1 MMSEGNN
8 DFLSQ
13 EEIDALMNQ
22 SESNSGEDNDN
33 DPVSDSSDTE
43 NQLTAEEIDVLG
55 EVGNIAMGSA
65 ATALYTI
72 LDEKVEITAPK
83 VEVMSF
89 SNISEQYHKPCV
101 MVDVEYVAGLQGVN
115 LLVIQKEDA
124 AIIADLMMGGDGSDP
139 DIELSEIHIS
149 AVGEA
154 MNQMMGSAS
163 TAMSTIIDDVVNI
176 SPPTAEYL
184 KMDKALD
191 SDKFFSVDETLV
203 AISFNLK
210 VGDLIDSQFQ
220 QLSTLSF
227 TKNLVR
233 KLTTTEDALSSK
245 EQNYEDAPD
254 EEVMTTI
261 EQDNHVKADQ
271 QEEQEQ
277 PAQSAGS
284 AKQDQSQQASAQM
297 DKSSLSGQ
305 VKQDP
310 VGVKKASF
318 PDFDESEGQTLPQ
331 NIELVK
337 DVPLQATVRLGKARM
352 KIKDILDLGEGS
364 IIELDKLA
372 GETVDLL
379 VNGKL
384 IAKGE
389 VVVIDENFG
398 FRVKD
403 IVSPGE
409 RLSSI

>member
-1 MMSEGNN
+1 MMSEGNG

-13 EEIDALMNQ
+13 EEIDALMNTH
-22 SESNSGEDNDN
+22 EENDK
-33 DPVSDSSDTE
+33 SA
-43 NQLTAEEIDVLG
+43 QILTDEEIDVLG

-72 LDEKVEITAPK
+72 LDQKVEITAPK
-83 VEVMSF
+83 VSVESF
-89 SNISEQYHKPCV
+89 SDIGDQYHKPCV
-101 MVDVEYVAGLQGVN
+101 LVDVEYIAGIVGVN

-124 AIIADLMMGGDGSDP
+124 AIIADLMMGGDGSEP
-139 DIELSEIHIS
+139 DKELNEMHIS

-163 TAMSTIIDDVVNI
+163 TAMSSLIDDVVNI
-176 SPPTAEYL
+176 SPPNAEYL
-184 KMDKALD
+184 EMDQALD
-191 SDKFFSVDETLV
+191 NEKFFGPDETLV
-203 AISFNLK
+203 ATSFDLK
-210 VGDLIDSQFQ
+210 VGKLIDSQFQ
-220 QLSTLSF
+220 QLSTVKF
-227 TKNLVR
+227 TKDLVK
-233 KLTTTEDALSSK
+233 KLTAEDDGLTSKDESVPQTELEEKTLLTEEDSPAPATASVSNESSSK
-245 EQNYEDAPD
+245 NASYNKETAEGQKKD
-254 EEVMTTI
+254 
-261 EQDNHVKADQ
+261 
-271 QEEQEQ
+271 Q
-277 PAQSAGS
+277 PAS
-284 AKQDQSQQASAQM
+284 QM
-297 DKSSLSGQ
+297 DRVAQSGQ
-305 VKQDP
+305 VSQDS
-310 VGVKKASF
+310 VDVQKATF
-318 PDFDESEGQTLPQ
+318 PDFDEPTSQPLPQ

-337 DVPLQATVRLGKARM
+337 DVPLKATVRLGKAQM

-403 IVSPGE
+403 IVSPKE

>member
-1 MMSEGNN
+1 MMSDSNG

-13 EEIDALMNQ
+13 EEIDALMNKQ
-22 SESNSGEDNDN
+22 QEGEEKDH
-33 DPVSDSSDTE
+33 T
-43 NQLTAEEIDVLG
+43 LTDEEIDVLG

-72 LDEKVEITAPK
+72 LDQKVEITAPK
-83 VEVMSF
+83 VSVESF
-89 SNISEQYHKPCV
+89 SDISNQYHKPCV
-101 MVDVEYVAGLQGVN
+101 LVDVEYVAGIVGVN

-139 DIELSEIHIS
+139 DAELSEMHIS

-163 TAMSTIIDDVVNI
+163 TAMSSLIDDVVNI
-176 SPPTAEYL
+176 SPPNAEYL
-184 KMDKALD
+184 EMDQALD
-191 SDKFFSVDETLV
+191 NKKFFGPEEELV
-203 AISFNLK
+203 ATSFDLK

-220 QLSTLSF
+220 QLSTVEF
-227 TKNLVR
+227 TKELVK
-233 KLTTTEDALSSK
+233 KLTAEDDGLTL
-245 EQNYEDAPD
+245 ED
-254 EEVMTTI
+254 EVEDGDKT
-261 EQDNHVKADQ
+261 
-271 QEEQEQ
+271 EEQTSGKEEEKATAAAIKSTSTESSFNETKAKSQTQ
-277 PAQSAGS
+277 PKSAT
-284 AKQDQSQQASAQM
+284 KM
-297 DKSSLSGQ
+297 DKTAQSGQ
-305 VKQDP
+305 VSQDP
-310 VGVKKASF
+310 VDVQKASF
-318 PDFDESEGQTLPQ
+318 PDFDEPASQPLPQ

-337 DVPLQATVRLGKARM
+337 DVPLKATVRLGKAQM

-403 IVSPGE
+403 IVSPKE

>member
-1 MMSEGNN
+1 MMSNENG

-13 EEIDALMNQ
+13 EEIDALMNKH
-22 SESNSGEDNDN
+22 EETDND
-33 DPVSDSSDTE
+33 DKI
-43 NQLTAEEIDVLG
+43 LTDEEIDVLG

-72 LDEKVEITAPK
+72 LDQKVEITAPK
-83 VEVMSF
+83 VSVESF
-89 SNISEQYHKPCV
+89 SDISDQYHKPCV
-101 MVDVEYVAGLQGVN
+101 LVDVEYVAGIIGVN

-139 DIELSEIHIS
+139 DKELSEMHIS

-163 TAMSTIIDDVVNI
+163 TAMSSLIDDVVNI
-176 SPPTAEYL
+176 SPPNAEYL
-184 KMDKALD
+184 EMDQALD
-191 SDKFFSVDETLV
+191 NEKFFGPDETLV
-203 AISFNLK
+203 ATSFALK

-220 QLSTLSF
+220 QLSTIKF
-227 TKNLVR
+227 TKELVK
-233 KLTTTEDALSSK
+233 KLTAEDDGLTSK
-245 EQNYEDAPD
+245 DASEPESD
-254 EEVMTTI
+254 L
-261 EQDNHVKADQ
+261 
-271 QEEQEQ
+271 EEQTSNVEEES
-277 PAQSAGS
+277 PAPAAKTAHQDSSSIDPGYNKQATGDQTRQQSA
-284 AKQDQSQQASAQM
+284 AQM
-297 DKSSLSGQ
+297 DRVAQSGQ
-305 VKQDP
+305 VSQESVD
-310 VGVKKASF
+310 VQKASF
-318 PDFDESEGQTLPQ
+318 PDFDEPTSQPLPQ

-337 DVPLQATVRLGKARM
+337 DVPLKATVRLGKAQM

-403 IVSPGE
+403 IVSPKE

>member
-1 MMSEGNN
+1 MMSNGDG

-13 EEIDALMNQ
+13 EEIDALMNKQ
-22 SESNSGEDNDN
+22 GADDAG
-33 DPVSDSSDTE
+33 
-43 NQLTAEEIDVLG
+43 QILTDEEIDVLG

-72 LDEKVEITAPK
+72 LDQKVEITAPK
-83 VEVMSF
+83 VSVESF
-89 SNISEQYHKPCV
+89 SDISDQYHKPCV
-101 MVDVEYVAGLQGVN
+101 LVDVEYVAGIVGVN

-139 DIELSEIHIS
+139 DEELNEMHIS

-163 TAMSTIIDDVVNI
+163 TAMSSLIDDVVNI
-176 SPPTAEYL
+176 SPPNAQYL
-184 KMDKALD
+184 EMNKALD
-191 SDKFFSVDETLV
+191 HEKFFGPEETLV
-203 AISFNLK
+203 ATSFDLK

-220 QLSTLSF
+220 QLSTIEF
-227 TKNLVR
+227 TKDLVK
-233 KLTTTEDALSSK
+233 KLTEEDDGLTTDDEVRSQSEMAEQTAEPEEKSPAASIDSSTEDLDQDVSYEDETTED
-245 EQNYEDAPD
+245 QRR
-254 EEVMTTI
+254 
-261 EQDNHVKADQ
+261 Q
-271 QEEQEQ
+271 Q
-277 PAQSAGS
+277 PA
-284 AKQDQSQQASAQM
+284 AQM
-297 DKSSLSGQ
+297 DRVAQSGQ
-305 VKQDP
+305 VSQDS
-310 VGVKKASF
+310 VDVQKASF
-318 PDFDESEGQTLPQ
+318 PDFDEPTSQPLPQ

-337 DVPLQATVRLGKARM
+337 DVPLKATVRLGKAQM

-403 IVSPGE
+403 IVSPKE

>member
-22 SESNSGEDNDN
+22 SESNGGEDNN
-33 DPVSDSSDTE
+33 SVSDNE
-43 NQLTAEEIDVLG
+43 GAGAKLTAEEIDVLG

-101 MVDVEYVAGLQGVN
+101 MVDVEYVAGLEGVN

-191 SDKFFSVDETLV
+191 SDKFFGGEETLV

-220 QLSTLSF
+220 QLSTLDF

-245 EQNYEDAPD
+245 EQIFEDVPD
-254 EEVMTTI
+254 EEVKTPRDNVNQDVS
-261 EQDNHVKADQ
+261 EQQTSHQ
-271 QEEQEQ
+271 QLDESVSSE
-277 PAQSAGS
+277 
-284 AKQDQSQQASAQM
+284 KQDQYQQTTTQM

-318 PDFDESEGQTLPQ
+318 PDFDEDEGQPLPQ

>member
-1 MMSEGNN
+1 MMSDSNG

-13 EEIDALMNQ
+13 EEIDALMSNQ
-22 SESNSGEDNDN
+22 QEDEEKDQ
-33 DPVSDSSDTE
+33 V
-43 NQLTAEEIDVLG
+43 LTDEEVDVLG

-72 LDEKVEITAPK
+72 LDQKVEITAPK
-83 VEVMSF
+83 VSVESF
-89 SNISEQYHKPCV
+89 SDISDQYHKPCV
-101 MVDVEYVAGLQGVN
+101 LVDVEYVAGIVGVN

-139 DIELSEIHIS
+139 DGELTEMHIS

-163 TAMSTIIDDVVNI
+163 TAMSSLIDDVVNI
-176 SPPTAEYL
+176 SPPNAEYL
-184 KMDKALD
+184 EMDQALD
-191 SDKFFSVDETLV
+191 SEKFFGPEEELV
-203 AISFNLK
+203 ATSFDLK

-220 QLSTLSF
+220 QLSTVEF
-227 TKNLVR
+227 TKELVK
-233 KLTTTEDALSSK
+233 KLTDGDDSLALEAESEPETKS
-245 EQNYEDAPD
+245 
-254 EEVMTTI
+254 
-261 EQDNHVKADQ
+261 
-271 QEEQEQ
+271 EEQTSKKEEKKTAVSKIEDDSPASDYTEEKSSRQERQQ
-277 PAQSAGS
+277 PST
-284 AKQDQSQQASAQM
+284 KM
-297 DKSSLSGQ
+297 DKTAQSGQ
-305 VKQDP
+305 VSQDP
-310 VGVKKASF
+310 VDVQKASF
-318 PDFDESEGQTLPQ
+318 PDFDEPSSQPLPQ

-337 DVPLQATVRLGKARM
+337 DVPLKATVRLGKAQM

-403 IVSPGE
+403 IVSPKE

>member
-1 MMSEGNN
+1 MMSEGNG

-13 EEIDALMNQ
+13 EEIDALMNTH
-22 SESNSGEDNDN
+22 EENDKN
-33 DPVSDSSDTE
+33 A
-43 NQLTAEEIDVLG
+43 QILTDKEIDVLG

-72 LDEKVEITAPK
+72 LDQKVEITAPK
-83 VEVMSF
+83 VSVESF
-89 SNISEQYHKPCV
+89 SDIGGQYHKPCV
-101 MVDVEYVAGLQGVN
+101 LVDVEYVAGIVGVN

-124 AIIADLMMGGDGSDP
+124 AIIADLMMGGDGSEP
-139 DIELSEIHIS
+139 DKELNEMHIS

-163 TAMSTIIDDVVNI
+163 TAMSSLIDDVVNI
-176 SPPTAEYL
+176 SPPNAEYL
-184 KMDKALD
+184 EMDQALD
-191 SDKFFSVDETLV
+191 NEKFFGPDETLV
-203 AISFNLK
+203 ATSFDLK
-210 VGDLIDSQFQ
+210 VGKLIDSQFQ
-220 QLSTLSF
+220 QLSTVKF
-227 TKNLVR
+227 TKDLVK
-233 KLTTTEDALSSK
+233 KLTAEDDGLTSKDESVPQTELEEKTLLTEEDSPAPATASVSNESSSK
-245 EQNYEDAPD
+245 NASYNKETAEGQKKD
-254 EEVMTTI
+254 
-261 EQDNHVKADQ
+261 
-271 QEEQEQ
+271 Q
-277 PAQSAGS
+277 PAS
-284 AKQDQSQQASAQM
+284 QM
-297 DKSSLSGQ
+297 DRVAQSGQ
-305 VKQDP
+305 VSQDS
-310 VGVKKASF
+310 VDVQKATF
-318 PDFDESEGQTLPQ
+318 PDFDEPTSQPLPQ

-337 DVPLQATVRLGKARM
+337 DVPLKATVRLGKAQM

-403 IVSPGE
+403 IVSPKE

>member
-1 MMSEGNN
+1 MMSDSNG

-13 EEIDALMNQ
+13 EEIDALMSKQQEGDEKNQ
-22 SESNSGEDNDN
+22 
-33 DPVSDSSDTE
+33 V
-43 NQLTAEEIDVLG
+43 LTDEEIDVLG

-72 LDEKVEITAPK
+72 LDQKVEITAPK
-83 VEVMSF
+83 VSVESF
-89 SNISEQYHKPCV
+89 TNISNQYHKPCV
-101 MVDVEYVAGLQGVN
+101 LVDVEYVAGIVGVN

-139 DIELSEIHIS
+139 DSELSEMHIS

-163 TAMSTIIDDVVNI
+163 TAMSSLIDDVVNI
-176 SPPTAEYL
+176 SPPNAEYL
-184 KMDKALD
+184 EMDQALD
-191 SDKFFSVDETLV
+191 NKKFFGPEEELV
-203 AISFNLK
+203 ATSFDLK

-220 QLSTLSF
+220 QLSTVDF
-227 TKNLVR
+227 TKKLVK
-233 KLTTTEDALSSK
+233 KLTEEDDGLTSK
-245 EQNYEDAPD
+245 DEIEEYETKDKDKISVAEDTKPGATIKSENKGAGYNEQ
-254 EEVMTTI
+254 
-261 EQDNHVKADQ
+261 
-271 QEEQEQ
+271 
-277 PAQSAGS
+277 
-284 AKQDQSQQASAQM
+284 
-297 DKSSLSGQ
+297 KSSSQDKQKSAAKMDRTAQSGQ
-305 VKQDP
+305 VSQDT
-310 VGVKKASF
+310 VDVQKASF
-318 PDFDESEGQTLPQ
+318 PDFNEPASQPLPQ

-337 DVPLQATVRLGKARM
+337 DVPLKATVRLGKAQM

-403 IVSPGE
+403 IVSPKE

>member
-1 MMSEGNN
+1 MMSDSNG

-13 EEIDALMNQ
+13 EEIDALMSNQ
-22 SESNSGEDNDN
+22 QEDEEKDQ
-33 DPVSDSSDTE
+33 V
-43 NQLTAEEIDVLG
+43 LTDEEVDVLG

-72 LDEKVEITAPK
+72 LDQKVEITAPK
-83 VEVMSF
+83 VSVESF
-89 SNISEQYHKPCV
+89 LDISNQYHKPCV
-101 MVDVEYVAGLQGVN
+101 LVDVEYVAGIVGVN

-124 AIIADLMMGGDGSDP
+124 AIIADLMMGGDGLEP
-139 DIELSEIHIS
+139 DGELTEMHIS

-163 TAMSTIIDDVVNI
+163 TAMSSLIDDVVNI
-176 SPPTAEYL
+176 SPPNAEYL
-184 KMDKALD
+184 EMDQALD
-191 SDKFFSVDETLV
+191 SEKFFGPEEELV
-203 AISFNLK
+203 ATSFDLK

-220 QLSTLSF
+220 QLSTVEF
-227 TKNLVR
+227 TKELVK
-233 KLTTTEDALSSK
+233 KLTDGDDSLASEAESEPETKS
-245 EQNYEDAPD
+245 
-254 EEVMTTI
+254 
-261 EQDNHVKADQ
+261 
-271 QEEQEQ
+271 EEQASKKEEKKIAASGIEDDSPVSDYTEEKPSRQERQQ
-277 PAQSAGS
+277 PAT
-284 AKQDQSQQASAQM
+284 KM
-297 DKSSLSGQ
+297 DKTAQSGQ
-305 VKQDP
+305 VSQDP
-310 VGVKKASF
+310 VDVQKASF
-318 PDFDESEGQTLPQ
+318 PDFDEPSSQPLPQ

-337 DVPLQATVRLGKARM
+337 DVPLKATVRLGKAQM

-403 IVSPGE
+403 IVSPKE

>member
-1 MMSEGNN
+1 MMSEGNG

-13 EEIDALMNQ
+13 EEIDALMNKHE
-22 SESNSGEDNDN
+22 ESDEK
-33 DPVSDSSDTE
+33 
-43 NQLTAEEIDVLG
+43 NQILTDEEIDVLG

-72 LDEKVEITAPK
+72 LDQKVEITAPK
-83 VEVMSF
+83 VSVESF
-89 SNISEQYHKPCV
+89 SDISDQYHKPCV
-101 MVDVEYVAGLQGVN
+101 IVDVEYVAGIVGVN

-139 DIELSEIHIS
+139 DAELSEMHIS

-163 TAMSTIIDDVVNI
+163 TAMSSLIDDVVNI
-176 SPPTAEYL
+176 SPPNAEYL
-184 KMDKALD
+184 EMDNALD
-191 SDKFFSVDETLV
+191 NEKFFEPDETLV
-203 AISFNLK
+203 ATSFDLK
-210 VGDLIDSQFQ
+210 VGNLIDSQFQ
-220 QLSTLSF
+220 QLSTVEF
-227 TKNLVR
+227 TKELVK
-233 KLTTTEDALSSK
+233 KLTAEDDGLTSKDEAEQETKAEKQISEVEEKTPAAAVSQSSSSK
-245 EQNYEDAPD
+245 DTSYKEQKSG
-254 EEVMTTI
+254 
-261 EQDNHVKADQ
+261 EQRR
-271 QEEQEQ
+271 QE
-277 PAQSAGS
+277 PA
-284 AKQDQSQQASAQM
+284 AQM
-297 DKSSLSGQ
+297 DKAAQSGQ
-305 VKQDP
+305 VSQDS
-310 VGVKKASF
+310 VDVQKATF
-318 PDFDESEGQTLPQ
+318 PDFDEPTSQPLPQ

-337 DVPLQATVRLGKARM
+337 DVPLKATVRLGKAQM

-403 IVSPGE
+403 IVSPKE

>member
-1 MMSEGNN
+1 MMSDSNG

-13 EEIDALMNQ
+13 EEIDALMSNQ
-22 SESNSGEDNDN
+22 QDSDDKN
-33 DPVSDSSDTE
+33 PV
-43 NQLTAEEIDVLG
+43 LTDEEIDVLG

-72 LDEKVEITAPK
+72 LDQKVEITAPK
-83 VEVMSF
+83 VSVESF
-89 SNISEQYHKPCV
+89 SDISSQYHKPCV
-101 MVDVEYVAGLQGVN
+101 LVDVEYVAGIVGVN

-139 DIELSEIHIS
+139 DSELSEMHIS

-163 TAMSTIIDDVVNI
+163 TAMSSLIDDVVNI
-176 SPPTAEYL
+176 SPPNAEYL
-184 KMDKALD
+184 EMDQALD
-191 SDKFFSVDETLV
+191 NKKFFGPKEELV
-203 AISFNLK
+203 ATSFDLK

-220 QLSTLSF
+220 QLSTVEF
-227 TKNLVR
+227 TKELVK
-233 KLTTTEDALSSK
+233 KLTAEDDGLTSKDEIEEIETKDKDKASATEDAEPAATVKSDAKDSSYN
-245 EQNYEDAPD
+245 EQRSRR
-254 EEVMTTI
+254 
-261 EQDNHVKADQ
+261 QDDQ
-271 QEEQEQ
+271 RTAAKMDRT
-277 PAQSAGS
+277 AQ
-284 AKQDQSQQASAQM
+284 
-297 DKSSLSGQ
+297 SGQ
-305 VKQDP
+305 VSQDT
-310 VGVKKASF
+310 VDVQKASF
-318 PDFDESEGQTLPQ
+318 PDFDEPASQPLPQ

-337 DVPLQATVRLGKARM
+337 DVPLKATVRLGKAQM

-403 IVSPGE
+403 IVSPKE

>member
-1 MMSEGNN
+1 MMSDSNG

-13 EEIDALMNQ
+13 EEIDALMSKQQEGDEKNQ
-22 SESNSGEDNDN
+22 
-33 DPVSDSSDTE
+33 V
-43 NQLTAEEIDVLG
+43 LTDEEIDVLG

-72 LDEKVEITAPK
+72 LDQKVEITAPK
-83 VEVMSF
+83 VSVESF
-89 SNISEQYHKPCV
+89 TNISNQYHKPCV
-101 MVDVEYVAGLQGVN
+101 LVDVEYVAGIVGVN

-139 DIELSEIHIS
+139 DSELSEMHIS

-163 TAMSTIIDDVVNI
+163 TAMSSLIDDVVNI
-176 SPPTAEYL
+176 SPPNAEYL
-184 KMDKALD
+184 EMDQALD
-191 SDKFFSVDETLV
+191 NKKFFGPEEELV
-203 AISFNLK
+203 ATSFDLK

-220 QLSTLSF
+220 QLSTVDF
-227 TKNLVR
+227 TKKLVK
-233 KLTTTEDALSSK
+233 KLTEEDDGLTLKDEIEEYETKDKDKISVAEDTKPGATIKSENK
-245 EQNYEDAPD
+245 GAGYNEQ
-254 EEVMTTI
+254 
-261 EQDNHVKADQ
+261 
-271 QEEQEQ
+271 
-277 PAQSAGS
+277 
-284 AKQDQSQQASAQM
+284 
-297 DKSSLSGQ
+297 KSSSQDKQKSAAKMDRTAQSGQ
-305 VKQDP
+305 VSQDT
-310 VGVKKASF
+310 VDVQKASF
-318 PDFDESEGQTLPQ
+318 PDFNEPASQPLPQ

-337 DVPLQATVRLGKARM
+337 DVPLKATVRLGKAQM

-403 IVSPGE
+403 IVSPKE

>member
-1 MMSEGNN
+1 MMSNGDG

-13 EEIDALMNQ
+13 EEIDALMNKQ
-22 SESNSGEDNDN
+22 DSG
-33 DPVSDSSDTE
+33 DTD
-43 NQLTAEEIDVLG
+43 QVLTDEEIDVLG

-72 LDEKVEITAPK
+72 LDQKVEITAPK
-83 VEVMSF
+83 VSVESF
-89 SNISEQYHKPCV
+89 SDISDQYHKPCV
-101 MVDVEYVAGLQGVN
+101 LVDVEYVAGIVGVN

-139 DIELSEIHIS
+139 DEELNEMHIS

-163 TAMSTIIDDVVNI
+163 TAMSSLIDDVVNI
-176 SPPTAEYL
+176 SPPNAEYL
-184 KMDKALD
+184 KMNQALD
-191 SDKFFSVDETLV
+191 NEKFFGPEETLV
-203 AISFNLK
+203 ATSFDLK

-220 QLSTLSF
+220 QLSTVEF
-227 TKNLVR
+227 TKDLVK
-233 KLTTTEDALSSK
+233 KLTEEDDGLTSEDEVMSQSEMAEQTNEAEEESTIAATDTSAENFNKDSSYEEATTEG
-245 EQNYEDAPD
+245 QRR
-254 EEVMTTI
+254 
-261 EQDNHVKADQ
+261 Q
-271 QEEQEQ
+271 
-277 PAQSAGS
+277 QSAT
-284 AKQDQSQQASAQM
+284 QM
-297 DKSSLSGQ
+297 DRVAQSGQ
-305 VKQDP
+305 VSQDS
-310 VGVKKASF
+310 VDVQKASF
-318 PDFDESEGQTLPQ
+318 PDFDEPTSQPLPQ

-337 DVPLQATVRLGKARM
+337 DVPLKATVRLGKAQM

-364 IIELDKLA
+364 IIELDKLP
-372 GETVDLL
+372 GETVYLL

-403 IVSPGE
+403 IVSPKE

>member
-1 MMSEGNN
+1 MSDSNG

-13 EEIDALMNQ
+13 EEIDALMSKQQEGDEKNQ
-22 SESNSGEDNDN
+22 
-33 DPVSDSSDTE
+33 V
-43 NQLTAEEIDVLG
+43 LTDEEIDVLG

-72 LDEKVEITAPK
+72 LDQKVEITAPK
-83 VEVMSF
+83 VSVESF
-89 SNISEQYHKPCV
+89 TNISNQYHKPCV
-101 MVDVEYVAGLQGVN
+101 LVDVEYVAGIVGVN

-139 DIELSEIHIS
+139 DSELSEMHIS

-163 TAMSTIIDDVVNI
+163 TAMSSLIDDVVNI
-176 SPPTAEYL
+176 SPPNAEYL
-184 KMDKALD
+184 EMDQALD
-191 SDKFFSVDETLV
+191 NKKFFGPEEELV
-203 AISFNLK
+203 ATSFDLK

-220 QLSTLSF
+220 QLSTVDF
-227 TKNLVR
+227 TKKLVK
-233 KLTTTEDALSSK
+233 KLTEEDDGLTLKDEIEEYETKDKDKISVAEDTKPGATIKSENK
-245 EQNYEDAPD
+245 GAGYNEQ
-254 EEVMTTI
+254 
-261 EQDNHVKADQ
+261 
-271 QEEQEQ
+271 
-277 PAQSAGS
+277 
-284 AKQDQSQQASAQM
+284 
-297 DKSSLSGQ
+297 KSSSQDKQKSTAKMDRTAQSGQ
-305 VKQDP
+305 VSQDT
-310 VGVKKASF
+310 VDVQKASF
-318 PDFDESEGQTLPQ
+318 PDFNEPASQPLPQ

-337 DVPLQATVRLGKARM
+337 DVPLKATVRLGKAQM

-403 IVSPGE
+403 IVSPKE

>member
-1 MMSEGNN
+1 MMSNGDG

-13 EEIDALMNQ
+13 EEIDALMNKQ
-22 SESNSGEDNDN
+22 DSG
-33 DPVSDSSDTE
+33 DTD
-43 NQLTAEEIDVLG
+43 QVLTDEEIDVLG

-72 LDEKVEITAPK
+72 LDQKVEITAPK
-83 VEVMSF
+83 VSVESF
-89 SNISEQYHKPCV
+89 SDISDQYHKPCV
-101 MVDVEYVAGLQGVN
+101 LVDVEYVAGIVGVN

-139 DIELSEIHIS
+139 DEELNEMHIS

-163 TAMSTIIDDVVNI
+163 TAMSSLIDDVVNI
-176 SPPTAEYL
+176 SPPNAEYL
-184 KMDKALD
+184 KMNQALD
-191 SDKFFSVDETLV
+191 NEKFFGPEETLV
-203 AISFNLK
+203 ATSFDLK

-220 QLSTLSF
+220 QLSTVEF
-227 TKNLVR
+227 TKDLVK
-233 KLTTTEDALSSK
+233 KLTEEDDGLTSEDEVMSQSEMAEQTNEAEEESTIAATDTSAENFNKDSSYEEATTEG
-245 EQNYEDAPD
+245 QRR
-254 EEVMTTI
+254 
-261 EQDNHVKADQ
+261 Q
-271 QEEQEQ
+271 
-277 PAQSAGS
+277 QSAT
-284 AKQDQSQQASAQM
+284 QM
-297 DKSSLSGQ
+297 DRVAQSGQ
-305 VKQDP
+305 VSQDS
-310 VGVKKASF
+310 VDVQKASF
-318 PDFDESEGQTLPQ
+318 PDFDEPTSQPLPQ

-337 DVPLQATVRLGKARM
+337 DVPLKATVRLGKAQM

-403 IVSPGE
+403 IVSPKE

>member
-1 MMSEGNN
+1 MMSNGDG

-13 EEIDALMNQ
+13 EEIDALMNKQ
-22 SESNSGEDNDN
+22 EAD
-33 DPVSDSSDTE
+33 DTD
-43 NQLTAEEIDVLG
+43 QILTDEEIDVLG

-72 LDEKVEITAPK
+72 LDQKVEITAPK
-83 VEVMSF
+83 VSVELF
-89 SNISEQYHKPCV
+89 SDISDQYHKPCV
-101 MVDVEYVAGLQGVN
+101 LVDVEYVAGIVGVN

-139 DIELSEIHIS
+139 DQELNEMHIS

-163 TAMSTIIDDVVNI
+163 TAMSSLIDDVVNI
-176 SPPTAEYL
+176 SPPNAEYL
-184 KMDKALD
+184 EMNQALD
-191 SDKFFSVDETLV
+191 NEKFFGPEETLV
-203 AISFNLK
+203 ATSFDLK

-220 QLSTLSF
+220 QLSTIEF
-227 TKNLVR
+227 TKDLVK
-233 KLTTTEDALSSK
+233 KLTEEDDGLTSEDEVRTQPEIAEKTSETEEKSPGAGPDTSTEDFNNDVS
-245 EQNYEDAPD
+245 YD
-254 EEVMTTI
+254 EETT
-261 EQDNHVKADQ
+261 KDQ
-271 QEEQEQ
+271 TRQQ
-277 PAQSAGS
+277 PA
-284 AKQDQSQQASAQM
+284 AQM
-297 DKSSLSGQ
+297 DKVAQSGQ
-305 VKQDP
+305 VSQDS
-310 VGVKKASF
+310 VDVQKASF
-318 PDFDESEGQTLPQ
+318 PDFDEPTSQPLPQ

-337 DVPLQATVRLGKARM
+337 DVPLKATVRLGKAQM

-403 IVSPGE
+403 IVSPKE

>member
-1 MMSEGNN
+1 MMSDSNG

-13 EEIDALMNQ
+13 EEIDALMSKQQEGDEKNQ
-22 SESNSGEDNDN
+22 
-33 DPVSDSSDTE
+33 V
-43 NQLTAEEIDVLG
+43 LTDEEIDVLG

-72 LDEKVEITAPK
+72 LDQKVEITAPK
-83 VEVMSF
+83 VSVESF
-89 SNISEQYHKPCV
+89 TNISNQYHKPCV
-101 MVDVEYVAGLQGVN
+101 LVDVEYVAGIVGVN

-139 DIELSEIHIS
+139 DSELSEMHIS

-163 TAMSTIIDDVVNI
+163 TAMSSLIDDVVNI
-176 SPPTAEYL
+176 SPPNAEYL
-184 KMDKALD
+184 EMDQALD
-191 SDKFFSVDETLV
+191 NKKFFGPEEELV
-203 AISFNLK
+203 ATSFDLK

-220 QLSTLSF
+220 QLSTVDF
-227 TKNLVR
+227 TKKLVK
-233 KLTTTEDALSSK
+233 KLTEEDDGLTLKDEIEEYETKDKDKISVAEDTKPGATIKSENK
-245 EQNYEDAPD
+245 GAGYNEQ
-254 EEVMTTI
+254 
-261 EQDNHVKADQ
+261 
-271 QEEQEQ
+271 
-277 PAQSAGS
+277 
-284 AKQDQSQQASAQM
+284 
-297 DKSSLSGQ
+297 KSSSQDKQKSTAKMDRTAQSGQ
-305 VKQDP
+305 VSQDT
-310 VGVKKASF
+310 VDVQKASF
-318 PDFDESEGQTLPQ
+318 PDFNEPASQPLPQ

-337 DVPLQATVRLGKARM
+337 DVPLKATVRLGKAQM

-403 IVSPGE
+403 IVSPKE